1 MIRKPNDW
9 ETVQAFDDRRKL
21 PVGAYVCKI
30 IQAVVRDSD
39 YGEQLNIV
47 FDISEGEYAGFY
59 KASFDGS
66 QREDK
71 KWKGVLRQFLPK
83 DDGSEK
89 DGWTKSSLKG
99 LITSIEES
107 NPGYT
112 WNWDERTLSG
122 KSVGIIFRNVEW
134 EYNGKTGWVTRPF
147 RACSI
152 DTVYDGSYNLPEDK
166 PLKNAAAPTFY
177 PVETSATAPAP
188 VNDYALYGD
197 DDGNLPF

>member
-1 MIRKPNDW
+1 MFSFNWRKMIRKPNDW

-21 PVGAYVCKI
+21 PVGAYICKI
-30 IQAVVRDSD
+30 IQAVVRGSD

-107 NPGYT
+107 NPGY
-112 WNWDERTLSG
+112 
-122 KSVGIIFRNVEW
+122 
-134 EYNGKTGWVTRPF
+134 
-147 RACSI
+147 
-152 DTVYDGSYNLPEDK
+152 
-166 PLKNAAAPTFY
+166 
-177 PVETSATAPAP
+177 
-188 VNDYALYGD
+188 
-197 DDGNLPF
+197 